1 MAGKLITLPLRV
13 SLRSAQLLTRAAGGV
28 AERAMS
34 VTGLAIQIV
43 SPGRSS
49 DLERDV
55 APVAAPRAE
64 PAAPPAAPA
73 APPSAAPAAPPS
85 AAPAAPPATPRAAAP
100 ATPLAAP
107 PAVPLDALTQ
117 APAHVSEEPEL
128 VAESAEPGAEEGA
141 GAGITVV
148 EPWAGYG
155 RLTAKDVIDRARTAS
170 VAELAAMR
178 LYEARHRARQT
189 VLAAV
194 DRQLRLADGGR
205 PA

>member
-49 DLERDV
+49 DLERDA

-73 APPSAAPAAPPS
+73 APPSAAPAAPP
-85 AAPAAPPATPRAAAP
+85 ATPRAAAP
-100 ATPLAAP
+100 ATPLAAT

>member
-49 DLERDV
+49 DLERDA

-64 PAAPPAAPA
+64 PAAPP
-73 APPSAAPAAPPS
+73 AAPAAPPS

>member
-49 DLERDV
+49 DLERDA

-64 PAAPPAAPA
+64 PAAPT
-73 APPSAAPAAPPS
+73 AAPAAPPS

-100 ATPLAAP
+100 ATPLAAT

>member
-28 AERAMS
+28 AGCALS
-34 VTGLAIQIV
+34 ITGHAIQV
-43 SPGRSS
+43 ASPGRSGTAT
-49 DLERDV
+49 RD
-55 APVAAPRAE
+55 AE
-64 PAAPPAAPA
+64 PRPAPPPPRRPAPPPPRPA
-73 APPSAAPAAPPS
+73 AAEPPAPP
-85 AAPAAPPATPRAAAP
+85 
-100 ATPLAAP
+100 AP
-107 PAVPLDALTQ
+107 PAVPPDAVVVE
-117 APAHVSEEPEL
+117 PVHVSEEPEL
-128 VAESAEPGAEEGA
+128 VAESAEPGAEDGA
-141 GAGITVV
+141 GAGITVI

-155 RLTAKDVIDRARTAS
+155 RLNAKDVIDRARTAT

-194 DRQLRLADGGR
+194 DRQLQLANGGR

>member
-49 DLERDV
+49 DLERDA

-73 APPSAAPAAPPS
+73 PPPSAAPAAPPS
-85 AAPAAPPATPRAAAP
+85 AGPAAPPATPRAAAP

>member
-85 AAPAAPPATPRAAAP
+85 AGPAAPPATPRAAAP

>member
-64 PAAPPAAPA
+64 PAAPP
-73 APPSAAPAAPPS
+73 AAPAAPPS

>member
-13 SLRSAQLLTRAAGGV
+13 PLRSAQLLTRAVGGV
-28 AERAMS
+28 AQRAIS
-34 VTGLAIQIV
+34 ITGLAIQVV
-43 SPGRSS
+43 SPGRSGDVDRDAPPVS
-49 DLERDV
+49 ERDA
-55 APVAAPRAE
+55 APVAGPRAEAAAPRAV
-64 PAAPPAAPA
+64 PAAPPVTPPAPR
-73 APPSAAPAAPPS
+73 
-85 AAPAAPPATPRAAAP
+85 PATPS
-100 ATPLAAP
+100 
-107 PAVPLDALTQ
+107 PAVPLDAAVQ

-155 RLTAKDVIDRARTAS
+155 RLTAKDVIDRASTAT

-194 DRQLRLADGGR
+194 DRQLRLANGGR